1 MPPHC
6 CFQVV
11 CSWQLTRHIYIH
23 ELRNFQ
29 TRIQIG
35 TPGATD
41 KAEVTEQHAGDT
53 QSHSLKCR
61 RKNIVVATRSG
72 KQLTQDNADSGVQFI
87 TPAGPRESLL
97 LAKDPTSL
105 CENLI
110 CIRFPET
117 SLNKGKRKIRSK
129 LTHDSYALSLG
140 R

>member
-87 TPAGPRESLL
+87 TPAGPRQSLL
-97 LAKDPTSL
+97 LAKDPDQHL
-105 CENLI
+105 
-110 CIRFPET
+110 
-117 SLNKGKRKIRSK
+117 
-129 LTHDSYALSLG
+129 
-140 R
+140 